1 MKSPNSS
8 NPKSD
13 KNKFVHVKDFEVNLD
28 SQDQKTS
35 RVLGVMNKFS
45 LTTKKES
52 EIEFFFYA
60 ATKEKAKQLAAELQ
74 KLKYDVYVE
83 KHRDRFSISGWT
95 TKMNIENER
104 ISYWAKHMCQ
114 LGYKFDCEF
123 DGWGMFVDEE

>member
-1 MKSPNSS
+1 MKSSNSS

-13 KNKFVHVKDFEVNLD
+13 KDKFINAKDFKINLD

-35 RVLGVMNKFS
+35 QVMNVMNKFN
-45 LTTKKES
+45 LTTEKES

-60 ATKEKAKQLAAELQ
+60 ATKEKADQLASALQ
-74 KLKYDVYVE
+74 KLDYKVYVE

-114 LGYKFDCEF
+114 IGYKFDCEF